1 MNKPT
6 PLQILKRTAKHFGL
20 EDEQMNQA
28 RRGKWGV
35 AWPRML
41 AMSIAY
47 EQPYTCKEVA
57 KVFNRDHS
65 AVVYAHQRVEDL
77 CKQEPDRKM
86 DRDELRIAVLA

>member
-6 PLQILKRTAKHFGL
+6 PIQILKKTAKHFGL
-20 EDEQMNQA
+20 EECEMHQT

-47 EQPYTCKEVA
+47 EQPYTAE
-57 KVFNRDHS
+57 KVGKAFNRDHTS
-65 AVVYAHQRVEDL
+65 VLYAHQRVEDL